1 MRILKQTNSEV
12 HLEFDSV
19 AQFAAVDRLMT
30 PEQTTHQNSKKTG
43 DSRDDWAGC
52 SFDEAVAYATDGWD
66 DGRKD
71 LHRLTETGI
80 QRLDQAPI
88 REVLHDVA
96 GFSPNVPMFCAGMPD
111 CMMTYDEV
119 TKPSVLRLVVE
130 VSRHW
135 RVEPE
140 QVMNYGAALLA
151 YIELIEAEGIRCE
164 LWAAHATGG
173 HGKNL
178 TSRVLVK
185 ESDQPFDYGAL
196 AFALGHA
203 GFQRR
208 LQFRVK
214 EQFAEMWAGCGKTK
228 RGWGGGYGSAVTY
241 PLALFDGDTIFRV
254 PTINDTYTQC
264 DTLDG
269 ALRVFEAQIKNV
281 LRSYSEY
288 ETTA

>member
-1 MRILKQTNSEV
+1 
-12 HLEFDSV
+12 
-19 AQFAAVDRLMT
+19 
-30 PEQTTHQNSKKTG
+30 
-43 DSRDDWAGC
+43 
-52 SFDEAVAYATDGWD
+52 
-66 DGRKD
+66 
-71 LHRLTETGI
+71 
-80 QRLDQAPI
+80 
-88 REVLHDVA
+88 
-96 GFSPNVPMFCAGMPD
+96 
-111 CMMTYDEV
+111 MMTYDEV

-140 QVMNYGAALLA
+140 Q
-151 YIELIEAEGIRCE
+151 IELWRCVAG
-164 LWAAHATGG
+164 LHRTHRGRRHPLQVWAAHATGG

-196 AFALGHA
+196 AFALGREL
-203 GFQRR
+203 QRR

-228 RGWGGGYGSAVTY
+228 RGWGGGCGSAVTY

-254 PTINDTYTQC
+254 PTINDTYLHC

-269 ALRVFEAQIKNV
+269 ALRVFGPNQKRAAV
-281 LRSYSEY
+281 LFGVRNHRLMMALWLGPKQGRHVPVAVANTVTLME
-288 ETTA
+288 

>member
-1 MRILKQTNSEV
+1 MRILKQTNQDV

-19 AQFAAVDRLMT
+19 AQFAAVDANMT
-30 PEQTTHQNSKKTG
+30 PEQTEFQTSKKTG
-43 DSRDDWAGC
+43 RKRDDFAGC
-52 SFDEAVAYATDGWD
+52 TFDEAVAYATDGWH

-71 LHRLTETGI
+71 LAALTETGI
-80 QRLDQAPI
+80 QRLDRAPI

-111 CMMTYDEV
+111 CMMSYDEV
-119 TKPSVLRLVVE
+119 VKPSVLRLVVE

-135 RVEPE
+135 KVTAK

-173 HGKNL
+173 NGKTL

-185 ESDQPFDYGAL
+185 ESDQPFDYGAI

-214 EQFAEMWAGCGKTK
+214 EQFAEMWIGCGTTK
-228 RGWGGGYGSAVTY
+228 RGWGFSYGCPITY

-254 PTINDTYTQC
+254 PTINDTYKQC
-264 DTLDG
+264 DSLDG

-288 ETTA
+288 ETAA

>member
-1 MRILKQTNSEV
+1 MRILKQNKKEV

-19 AQFAAVDRLMT
+19 AQFAAVDASLT
-30 PEQTTHQNSKKTG
+30 PEQSTYSQSKDG
-43 DSRDDWAGC
+43 DDNFAGC
-52 SFDEAVAYATDGWD
+52 SFSEAVAYATDGWH

-71 LHRLTETGI
+71 LAKLTETGI
-80 QRLDQAPI
+80 QRLDRAPI

-96 GFSPNVPMFCAGMPD
+96 GFSPNVPMYCAGMPD
-111 CMMTYDEV
+111 CMMQYDEV

-135 RVEPE
+135 MVTAK

-151 YIELIEAEGIRCE
+151 YIEMIEAEGIRCE
-164 LWAAHATGG
+164 LWAAHGTGG
-173 HGKNL
+173 NGKTL

-185 ESDQPFDYGAL
+185 ESDQPFDFGAI

-214 EQFAEMWAGCGKTK
+214 EQFSEMWTGCGTTK
-228 RGWGGGYGSAVTY
+228 GGWGTGYGRPLTY

-254 PTINDTYTQC
+254 PTINDTYGQC

-269 ALRVFEAQIKNV
+269 ALEVFEAQIKNV
-281 LRSYSEY
+281 LRTYSEY
-288 ETTA
+288 ETAA